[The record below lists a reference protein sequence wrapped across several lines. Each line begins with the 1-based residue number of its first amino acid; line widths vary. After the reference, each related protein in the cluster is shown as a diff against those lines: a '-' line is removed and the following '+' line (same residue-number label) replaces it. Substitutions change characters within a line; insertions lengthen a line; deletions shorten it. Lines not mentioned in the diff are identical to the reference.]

1 MPVSTKSSLY
11 RTRGGSTRKG
21 RIAVRESAERLL
33 RCTEKP
39 GIGNAGGVVTDDVIR
54 FAITGSHGISEIRHV
69 LTPRPTPCAGPVVA
83 TILPLPVWPSA
94 KARPS
99 PLEG

>member
-1 MPVSTKSSLY
+1 M
-11 RTRGGSTRKG
+11 
-21 RIAVRESAERLL
+21 RESAERLL

-69 LTPRPTPCAGPVVA
+69 LNAPAYALRRHDG
-83 TILPLPVWPSA
+83 
-94 KARPS
+94 
-99 PLEG
+99 G